1 MHLADKI
8 TKKIVT
14 SDKFKMKREEAL
26 TFVTSW
32 TSNKNLIKHMLAVE
46 AAMKGLAVHF
56 KEDISLWGTIGLIH
70 DADYEKCP
78 DKHPQILIDELVK
91 SGESEV
97 VISAIRSHAWR
108 YNNFDQEPKTNLEW
122 SLYTCDELTGLI
134 VAVTLIR
141 PEKKLSAVTVENILS
156 KWEKKDF
163 AKGVDRKN
171 IELCEEKLGINLHD
185 FIQIVLSSMQKIS
198 DSLGL

>member
-1 MHLADKI
+1 
-8 TKKIVT
+8 
-14 SDKFKMKREEAL
+14 MKREEAYSL
-26 TFVTSW
+26 VTSW
-32 TSNKNLIKHMLAVE
+32 TSNKNLVKHMLAVE
-46 AAMKGLAVHF
+46 AAMGGLAKYF
-56 KEDISLWGTIGLIH
+56 KEDEGLWKVIGLIH
-70 DADYEKCP
+70 DADYEKYP
-78 DKHPQILIDELVK
+78 DSHPQFLIDELIK
-91 SGESEV
+91 SSESEV
-97 VISAIRSHAWR
+97 VINAIRSHAWR

-171 IELCEEKLGINLHD
+171 IELCDEKLGIKLPD
-185 FIQIVLSSMQKIS
+185 FIQIVLKSMQSIATE
-198 DSLGL
+198 LGL